1 MEGIVKKTKI
11 IATVGPSSASSE
23 VLEQMINEGAD
34 VIRINLSHADF
45 DFCDDIINKVR
56 KIEKDLNKPIG
67 IMLDTTG
74 PAIRLDKL
82 KEEKVFLLKDKE
94 LKIFNY
100 HVLCN
105 NTQLSFNNPEVVDEL
120 LVGDVLL
127 LSDEA
132 VELEVVDKKNDYVV
146 CRVNKDGEISSCQS
160 VHLREKIFNLPFLNE
175 EDIEGIMYGI
185 NHNVD
190 FLALSC
196 VRDEQDILEV
206 VDMLIENDNNHCEL
220 IAKIENARA
229 IENLE
234 EIAKVSDGLM
244 VARGDLGIEMSI
256 EKLPLYQKN
265 ILKVARKYEK
275 IGIVATDL
283 LMSMENNAY
292 PSRAE
297 VSDVYNAIVS
307 QCDAV
312 LLSGETTIGNYPVET
327 VKAMTKIIESAEEDF
342 DYIDNLQETLRSTK
356 QNVTSSIAYSVVDS
370 SLRLNARCIIA
381 NTNSGYTA
389 RLISHFHPKCPI
401 IGLSPSLNAIRGLTL
416 VYGVI
421 PLLSDECQS
430 TDAIVDMCLETATK
444 KLNLEEDN
452 VVIITGGFPISNK
465 NTNFMKIEIIN
476 NES

>member
-1 MEGIVKKTKI
+1 MKKTKI
-11 IATVGPSSASSE
+11 VATVGPSSQSSE
-23 VLEQMINEGAD
+23 VLEEMILEGAD
-34 VIRINLSHADF
+34 VIRINLSHASLS
-45 DFCDDIINKVR
+45 FCDEIIEKVR
-56 KIEKDLNKPIG
+56 KIEQKLNKPVG

-74 PAIRLDKL
+74 PAVRLDKL
-82 KEEKVFLLKDKE
+82 KEEKVLLTKDKE

-100 HVLCN
+100 HVICN
-105 NTQLSFNNPEVVDEL
+105 NTQLSFNNPIVVDEL
-120 LVGDVLL
+120 MVGDTLL
-127 LSDEA
+127 LSDGE
-132 VELEVVDKKNDYVV
+132 VILEVIDKENDYVV
-146 CRVNKDGEISSCQS
+146 CRVNQGGEIKSRQS
-160 VHLREKIFNLPFLNE
+160 VHLKEKSFNLPFLND

-185 NHNVD
+185 NNNVD

-206 VDMLIENDNNHCEL
+206 VDLLIENDNNHCEI

-229 IENLE
+229 IENLS

-265 ILKVARKYEK
+265 ILKVAHDYNK

-283 LMSMENNAY
+283 LMSMGNNTT

-307 QCDAV
+307 KCDAV

-342 DYIDNLQETLRSTK
+342 DYIENLHETLRNIK
-356 QNVTSSIAYSVVDS
+356 QDITTSIAYSVVDS

-389 RLISHFHPKCPI
+389 KLISHFHPKCQT
-401 IGLSPSLNAIRGLTL
+401 IGLSPSINTIRSLTL
-416 VYGVI
+416 AYGII
-421 PLLSDECQS
+421 PILSEECNS
-430 TDAIVDMCLETATK
+430 TDKIVDMCMKVATK
-444 KLNLEEDN
+444 KLALEEDN
-452 VVIITGGFPISNK
+452 IVIITGGFPISNK
-465 NTNFMKIEIIN
+465 NTNFMKIEVIN
-476 NES
+476 NE